1 METKIYKNPTQKDLE
16 ILAGS
21 IKEDELVAIPTETV
35 YGLGANGL
43 SEEAVKKI
51 YVAKGRPS
59 DNPLI
64 LHVSGQEDVPPLVA
78 SISPTAKKLMDR
90 FWPGSLTLLFPKSE
104 AVSFTVTG
112 GLHTVAIRCPDKDM
126 TRELIRLAGVPLAAP
141 SANVSGR
148 PSPTTAEDVFHDM
161 DGRIPA
167 ILDGGSCQVG
177 LESTVVEVGDDEVTI
192 LRPGFVTEELLLSV
206 VSRVHMDAALRGE
219 NIAPKAPGMKYKHY
233 APKGSL
239 EVIVGSK
246 ELVLQAVQE
255 RIAGK
260 VVAGLLLSEEVAK
273 RVTPEEGQ
281 RLHIISYKTVGELSH
296 QLYES
301 LLLFDRE
308 NIPYLIVEGVE
319 ATGLGVAVMNR
330 LEKASSHHVTLL

>member
-1 METKIYKNPTQKDLE
+1 MKTKIYKNPTREELE
-16 ILAGS
+16 ILAEI

-43 SEEAVKKI
+43 SEKAVKKV

-64 LHVSGQEDVPPLVA
+64 LHVADQEEINPLVA

-104 AVSFTVTG
+104 LISKTVTG
-112 GLHTVAIRCPDKDM
+112 GLDTVAIRCPDQPL

-141 SANVSGR
+141 SANRSGR
-148 PSPTTAEDVFHDM
+148 PSPTTAEDVFQDM
-161 DGRIPA
+161 DGRILA
-167 ILDGGSCQVG
+167 ILDGGACQVG

-192 LRPGFVTEELLLSV
+192 LRPGCVTEEMLLSV
-206 VSRVHMDAALRGE
+206 VSKVQMDAALQGE
-219 NIAPKAPGMKYKHY
+219 KVAPKAPGMKYKHY

-239 EVIVGSK
+239 EVLVGEPSK
-246 ELVLQAVQE
+246 VVEAVIE
-255 RIAGK
+255 RIAK
-260 VVAGLLLSEEVAK
+260 KSFVGLLVSERVASELK
-273 RVTPEEGQ
+273 TMEGQ
-281 RLHIISYKTVGELSH
+281 NLHIITYADIEDLSH
-296 QLYES
+296 KLYES

-308 NIPYLIVEGVE
+308 EIPNLLVEGVLSE
-319 ATGLGVAVMNR
+319 GLGVAVMNR
-330 LEKASSHHVTLL
+330 LEKASSHHITVL